1 MIACPNCK
9 TPVQPDWDWCHA
21 CGWDPE
27 GLRPAGAGL
36 MPPSGYGAPPGY
48 GPAPRYGAPPPG
60 GRGAG
65 RIVVVVA
72 VAVVALIV
80 VGAVT
85 LFALEEPMPS
95 AAPTA
100 STASTA
106 MPAGDVGK
114 ATGGPWVPW
123 TATDGSFTIE
133 FPEAP
138 VVEPISI
145 EETPYVTAEQAT
157 ADLGETVYA
166 AFYFELAP
174 GYVFNDT
181 NGALSGAIDGM
192 GQGAGITFSSRT
204 PGTFGFMPSLA
215 FTGSVGGGKG
225 TVQGVA
231 VVSERRIFAMFTV
244 AYDQVLVDYDRFVDS
259 FNAG

>member
-27 GLRPAGAGL
+27 GLRPAGVGVV
-36 MPPSGYGAPPGY
+36 PPPAYGAPPGY
-48 GPAPRYGAPPPG
+48 GPAPRG

-65 RIVVVVA
+65 RIVAVVA

-85 LFALEEPMPS
+85 LFALEEPTPS
-95 AAPTA
+95 AAPSS
-100 STASTA
+100 STASSA

-138 VVEPISI
+138 VVEPVPAEDS
-145 EETPYVTAEQAT
+145 PYATSEQAI
-157 ADLGETVYA
+157 ADLGTSVYA
-166 AFYFELAP
+166 AFYFELDP
-174 GYVFNDT
+174 GYAIGDT
-181 NGALSGAIDGM
+181 SNALSGVVDAM
-192 GQGAGITFSSRT
+192 GEGAGITFSSRT
-204 PGTFGFMPSLA
+204 PGTFGFLPSLA
-215 FTGSVGGGKG
+215 FTGSVNGGAG
-225 TVQGVA
+225 TVQGMA
-231 VVSERRIFAMFTV
+231 VVSERRLFVMFTITF
-244 AYDQVLVDYDRFVDS
+244 DQVLVDYDRFVGS
-259 FNAG
+259 FKAG

>member
-27 GLRPAGAGL
+27 GLRPAGVGPVQ
-36 MPPSGYGAPPGY
+36 PPGYGAPPGY
-48 GPAPRYGAPPPG
+48 GPAPRYGAPPPS
-60 GRGAG
+60 GRGVG

-72 VAVVALIV
+72 VAVVGLIV
-80 VGAVT
+80 VGAVAV
-85 LFALEEPMPS
+85 FALAEPTPS
-95 AAPTA
+95 AAPTS

-138 VVEPISI
+138 VVEPVPTEDS
-145 EETPYVTAEQAT
+145 PYATSEQAI
-157 ADLGETVYA
+157 ADLGKSVYA
-166 AFYFELAP
+166 AFYFELVP
-174 GYVFNDT
+174 GYAITDT
-181 NGALSGAIDGM
+181 NGALSGVVEAM
-192 GQGAGITFSSRT
+192 GGSAGITFSSRT
-204 PGTFGFMPSLA
+204 PGTFGFLPSLA
-215 FTGSVGGGKG
+215 FTGSVDGGEG
-225 TVQGVA
+225 TVQGMA
-231 VVSERRIFAMFTV
+231 VVSERRLFVMFTISF
-244 AYDQVLVDYDRFVDS
+244 DQVLVDYDRFVGS
-259 FNAG
+259 FKAG